1 VRRFSSWIAGLR
13 LRITPCAPH
22 GTRREAGMLA
32 TVSPFNAE
40 LDEIGEMDA
49 VSCWRLRHEDCRH
62 YQHRLA
68 LHLQE
73 QINQREDFEQLL
85 ARVLAVH
92 VR

>member
-1 VRRFSSWIAGLR
+1 VRLFSFWIAGLR
-13 LRITPCAPH
+13 SRIACAPRAP
-22 GTRREAGMLA
+22 GREAGMLA
-32 TVSPFNAE
+32 NVSPFNAE
-40 LDEIGEMDA
+40 LDAIGEMDA
-49 VSCWRLRHEDCRH
+49 VSCWRLRNEDCRH

-85 ARVLAVH
+85 DRVLAAR